1 MLCGREILGSTSADD
16 SLEDKNIAIEV
27 LYFFRTFPH
36 GVFNMHP
43 TFTSYML

>member
-1 MLCGREILGSTSADD
+1 MLCGGEILGSTSADD